1 MLWERRFGF
10 LVKEKSLYIYSCYIR
25 LHILFHHYRVTIFP
39 LLLGAHL
46 TLAKATHGQSM
57 QTQQEVASHLPRDPH
72 EFLPSYQRPPGHNP
86 VRARVPMRSWIGTQ
100 SNASATRKLVQAAVR
115 SPKNGR
121 CGGYEGRARDL
132 QDGVHRSP
140 GLLSEQGKE
149 GKNAAHHVDWS
160 DELSHGVL
168 DHIHDARVRTPT

>member
-1 MLWERRFGF
+1 MGETVRIPCEG
-10 LVKEKSLYIYSCYIR
+10 KKSVYTHVTSDYIYYSIIIESPYSHCFLAYIIHSPKQPTVS
-25 LHILFHHYRVTIFP
+25 L
-39 LLLGAHL
+39 
-46 TLAKATHGQSM
+46 

-140 GLLSEQGKE
+140 GLPSEQGKE

-168 DHIHDARVRTPT
+168 DDIHDARVRTPT